1 MSVCGIDRLRK
12 RGNFEYSTITYFQ
25 GIFFHLGGGGGE
37 TYMGRNF
44 PQWAHLV
51 YFNQVKQMI

>member
-1 MSVCGIDRLRK
+1 MGVSVCGIDRLRK

-44 PQWAHLV
+44 PQWAHRL
-51 YFNQVKQMI
+51 FQSS